1 MRPRSLWGQIGMV
14 LFQPGAFFR
23 TFPAPGQSRHWL
35 WVAALVL
42 ALVGL
47 GAVRYDACS
56 TAEATSIPDPSF
68 TDSPAIDEFGAFPPD
83 GPMMS
88 PESTATQTANISDTW
103 TVALQASSGVIVEW
117 FVLALL
123 LCEVSLLRFKMPHL
137 GRNLQIAIWT
147 SVPLALMAGLQLVYY
162 AAGGTVGEPGLSG
175 LLDELSGFN
184 ELTETTQDLLRAFA
198 SRLTLFWLW
207 SLVLIYTGARQA
219 LRGKQW
225 AVVLMLAVW
234 IAFLVVAPLAA
245 DKFNETVNLGSTIDQ
260 PVDEFPQDIPPNI
273 PDQVE
278 TSPDFA
284 PVP

>member
-1 MRPRSLWGQIGMV
+1 MV
-14 LFQPGAFFR
+14 LFQSGDFFR

-47 GAVRYDACS
+47 GAVRYDAHS
-56 TAEATSIPDPSF
+56 NAEATAIPDPGF
-68 TDSPAIDEFGAFPPD
+68 ADSPATDEFGAFPPD
-83 GPMMS
+83 GSMML
-88 PESTATQTANISDTW
+88 PESTATQPANISDTW
-103 TVALQASSGVIVEW
+103 TVALQASSSVIVEW
-117 FVLALL
+117 FILALL

-147 SVPLALMAGLQLVYY
+147 SVPLALMAGLQLIYY
-162 AAGGTVGEPGLSG
+162 AAGGTPGEPGLSG

-184 ELTETTQDLLRAFA
+184 ELAGIAQDLLRSFA

-207 SLVLIYTGARQA
+207 SLVLIYIGARQA

-234 IAFLVVAPLAA
+234 IAFLVIAPLAA
-245 DKFNETVNLGSTIDQ
+245 DKFNETVNLGSTINQ
-260 PVDEFPQDIPPNI
+260 PADEFPQDIPPNI
-273 PDQVE
+273 SDQVE